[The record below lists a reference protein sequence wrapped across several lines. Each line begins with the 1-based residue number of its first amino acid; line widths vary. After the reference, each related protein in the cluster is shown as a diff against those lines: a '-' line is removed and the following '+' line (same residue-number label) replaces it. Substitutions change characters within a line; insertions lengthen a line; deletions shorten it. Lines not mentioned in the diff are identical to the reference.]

1 MKYLPLLWSAIAR
14 NRTETLLT
22 FLASIVAFMLFG
34 SMIALNAA
42 YSRVL
47 AAMPMDRLY
56 VLCAFQCPGLPIGL
70 SAQLAQVPGVTEVG
84 YTDGLGGYHQDRS
97 LRVGIMVVD
106 ADTPNVW
113 SEYPLSAADWE
124 LLQATPNGLF
134 FSRKAA
140 AFWHVKKGDA
150 FPVVVA
156 PSIRADGNT
165 TWIFTVLGI
174 FDVGAESQTGQMPD
188 DYVLGNYRYF
198 NESRPLS
205 QQGTGV
211 FFHVAIAREDQA
223 HHVCKL
229 IEARF
234 ANSSMPLY
242 CVSIRDDATQLASG
256 GLNNMR
262 YISLAIAAAGLF
274 MILFLCAT
282 GVAESVR
289 ERLPELGILKTIGF
303 NDRKIHLLVLLEAS
317 TPAVIAALLGTVLA
331 RVVDS
336 LIAERTTYVLRGL
349 PHPVVSFGVLGMS
362 AVAALVVAGIS
373 SIHPLRRIRRM
384 DVAAVLRGR

>member
-22 FLASIVAFMLFG
+22 LLASIVAFMLFG

-56 VLCAFQCPGLPIGL
+56 VLCAFQCPGLSIGL
-70 SAQLAQVPGVTEVG
+70 SAQLAQVPGVTAVG
-84 YTDGLGGYHQDRS
+84 YTDGLSGYHQDRS
-97 LRVGIMVVD
+97 LRIGIMVVD
-106 ADTPNVW
+106 ADTPNIW
-113 SEYPLSAADWE
+113 SEYPLSSAAWD

-150 FPVVVA
+150 FPVVVE
-156 PSIRADGNT
+156 PSIRADGDT

-205 QQGTGV
+205 KQGTGV
-211 FFHVAIAREDQA
+211 FFHVAVDREYHAR
-223 HHVCKL
+223 HVCKL
-229 IEARF
+229 IEGRF
-234 ANSSMPLY
+234 ANSRMPLY
-242 CVSIRDDATQLASG
+242 CVPIRDDATQLASG
-256 GLNNMR
+256 SLNNMR
-262 YISLAIAAAGLF
+262 YMSLAIAAAGLF

-303 NDRKIHLLVLLEAS
+303 DDRKLQLLVLLEAS
-317 TPAVIAALLGTVLA
+317 IPAVVAALVGNVLA
-331 RVVDS
+331 RVADQM
-336 LIAERTTYVLRGL
+336 IAERTSYVLRGM
-349 PHPVVSFGVLGMS
+349 PHPVVSLGVLGMS
-362 AVAALVVAGIS
+362 AIAALVVAGIGS
-373 SIHPLRRIRRM
+373 VYPLRRIRRM
-384 DVAAVLRGR
+384 DVAAVLTGK